1 VIIILERISAKT
13 DIQDIQDFIAP
24 ALKGHIF
31 QKSGRLGYIKIE
43 ILKDNING
51 MHEYYA
57 LVLVNSDLAA
67 QRIVKKKNMHLL
79 GGRRVKVRQ
88 YFVRSWRNDPRNKDD
103 QKNETTV
110 DMRQDDRRKS
120 ALEKI
125 VKEKIAKEQ
134 DVKFSSDKVFNRKL

>member
-24 ALKGHIF
+24 ALKGGIF

-57 LVLVNSDLAA
+57 LVLVNLDLVA
-67 QRIVKKKNMHLL
+67 QRIIKKKNMHLL
-79 GGRRVKVRQ
+79 GERRVKVRQ
-88 YFVRSWRNDPRNKDD
+88 YYVRSWRNDPRNKDD
-103 QKNETTV
+103 QKNEAIV

-125 VKEKIAKEQ
+125 VKEQ
-134 DVKFSSDKVFNRKL
+134 GVKFSSDKVFNRKL

>member
-1 VIIILERISAKT
+1 LIIILERISAKT

-24 ALKGHIF
+24 ALKGGIF

-57 LVLVNSDLAA
+57 LVLVNLDLVA
-67 QRIVKKKNMHLL
+67 QRIKKKNMHLL
-79 GGRRVKVRQ
+79 GERRVKVRQ
-88 YFVRSWRNDPRNKDD
+88 YYVRSWRNDPRNKDD
-103 QKNETTV
+103 QKNEAIV

-125 VKEKIAKEQ
+125 VKEQ
-134 DVKFSSDKVFNRKL
+134 GVKFSSDKVFNRKL

>member
-1 VIIILERISAKT
+1 MIIILERISAKT

-24 ALKGHIF
+24 ALKGGIF

-57 LVLVNSDLAA
+57 LVLVNLDLVA
-67 QRIVKKKNMHLL
+67 QRIIKKKNMHLL
-79 GGRRVKVRQ
+79 GERRVKVRQ
-88 YFVRSWRNDPRNKDD
+88 YYVRSWRNDPRNKDD
-103 QKNETTV
+103 QKNEAIV

-125 VKEKIAKEQ
+125 VKEQ
-134 DVKFSSDKVFNRKL
+134 GVKFSSDKVFNRKL